1 MSFHSQLA
9 VIGGGPAGLRAAEVA
24 ATAGLRVTL
33 YEGKPS
39 VGRKFL
45 VAGRGGLNL
54 THGEP
59 FDRFAARYSGPGQP
73 ADLWPRLLAGFDP
86 AALRQWAA
94 GLGVETFQ
102 ATSGRVY
109 PVEMK
114 AAPLLRRW
122 VARLRGLG
130 VTFVMNHRLVT
141 LESLVAQ
148 PSGTGIPAC
157 LTGFQPVSASGA
169 GSPGDRLEGCPTSFR
184 LGFANGATAT
194 ADAVILALGGGSWP
208 ETGSDGAWT
217 GLLESLALAI
227 HPLAAANCGWE
238 HEWSPEVLARAEGK
252 PLKNIHV
259 RAGDT
264 LAVGELLITRY
275 GLEGGAIYQLGAAL
289 RAMAEPA
296 IAIDFKPTFTVER
309 LVAKMESTRRNFLD
323 EALVR
328 WRISDA
334 AYALLSDRTWPDAL
348 SLARAVKHCVI
359 PLRGPR
365 PIAEAISSAG
375 GVAWSELDAGLM
387 VRRFPGLF
395 VAGEMV
401 DWEAPTGGY
410 LMQGCFATGTHAA
423 RSAVEWA
430 RAAGITREP

>member
-1 MSFHSQLA
+1 M
-9 VIGGGPAGLRAAEVA
+9 IGGGPAGLRAAEVA
-24 ATAGLRVTL
+24 ANAGLRVTL

-59 FDRFAARYSGPGQP
+59 HDRFVARYSGPGQP
-73 ADLWPRLLAGFDP
+73 ADLWPRLLAGFDS

-102 ATSGRVY
+102 ATTGRVY
-109 PVEMK
+109 PVAMK

-130 VTFVMNHRLVT
+130 VTLVMNHRLVT
-141 LESLVAQ
+141 LEPVVAQ
-148 PSGTGIPAC
+148 PPPAVGRDAGATATATGRAP
-157 LTGFQPVSASGA
+157 
-169 GSPGDRLEGCPTSFR
+169 FR
-184 LGFANGATAT
+184 LGFANGTTAT

-208 ETGSDGAWT
+208 ETGSDGTWT
-217 GLLESLALAI
+217 GLLESLGVAV
-227 HPLAAANCGWE
+227 HPLAPANCGWE
-238 HEWSPEVLARAEGK
+238 CAWPPEVLARAEGK

-259 RAGDT
+259 RAGNT

-275 GLEGGAIYQLGAAL
+275 GLEGGALYQLGAAL

-296 IAIDFKPTFTVER
+296 IAIDFKPTFSIER
-309 LVAKMESTRRNFLD
+309 LVAKMESARRNFLD

-328 WRISDA
+328 WRIGEA
-334 AYALLSDRTWPDAL
+334 AHAILSRQTWTEAA

-359 PLRGPR
+359 PLLRPR
-365 PIAEAISSAG
+365 PLAEAISSAG
-375 GVAWSELDAGLM
+375 GVAWRELDSGLM
-387 VRRFPGLF
+387 VRRLPGLF

-410 LMQGCFATGTHAA
+410 LMQGCFATGT
-423 RSAVEWA
+423 
-430 RAAGITREP
+430 RAAHSAGAWLGRK

>member
-1 MSFHSQLA
+1 M
-9 VIGGGPAGLRAAEVA
+9 IGGGPAGLRAAEVA
-24 ATAGLRVTL
+24 ASAGLQVTL

-59 FDRFAARYSGPGQP
+59 LDRFAARYSGPGQP

-94 GLGVETFQ
+94 GLGIETFQ

-130 VTFVMNHRLVT
+130 VTFVMNHRLVA
-141 LESLVAQ
+141 LEPLVAQ
-148 PSGTGIPAC
+148 PPSAVVVQRAPSPAVRQAGAPVGSETGE
-157 LTGFQPVSASGA
+157 GA
-169 GSPGDRLEGCPTSFR
+169 GSTSSGSTDATFR
-184 LGFANGATAT
+184 LGFANGTTAT
-194 ADAVILALGGGSWP
+194 ADAVILGLGGASWP
-208 ETGSDGAWT
+208 ETGSNGAWT
-217 GLLESLALAI
+217 GLLESLGLAV

-238 HEWSPEVLARAEGK
+238 HEWPPEVLARAEGK
-252 PLKNIHV
+252 PLKNVHV

-309 LVAKMESTRRNFLD
+309 LVAKMESARRNFLD

-328 WRISDA
+328 WRIGDA
-334 AYALLSDRTWPDAL
+334 AHALLSDRTWTDAT

-375 GVAWSELDAGLM
+375 GVCWSDLDAGLM
-387 VRRFPGLF
+387 VCRFPGLF

-430 RAAGITREP
+430 RAAGITRQP

>member
-1 MSFHSQLA
+1 

-24 ATAGLRVTL
+24 ASAGLQVTL

-54 THGEP
+54 THSEP
-59 FDRFAARYSGPGQP
+59 VARFAARYSGPGQP
-73 ADLWPRLLAGFDP
+73 ADFWPRLLAGFDP
-86 AALRQWAA
+86 AALRHWAA

-122 VARLRGLG
+122 VARLRSLG
-130 VTFVMNHRLVT
+130 VAFVMNHRLVT
-141 LESLVAQ
+141 LEAGVGL

-157 LTGFQPVSASGA
+157 LAGFQPVSASGA
-169 GSPGDRLEGCPTSFR
+169 GSPGDRLEACPTSFR
-184 LGFANGATAT
+184 LGFANGTSAT
-194 ADAVILALGGGSWP
+194 ADAVILALGGASWP

-217 GLLESLALAI
+217 GLLESLGLAV

-238 HEWSPEVLARAEGK
+238 HEWPPEVLARAEGK
-252 PLKNIHV
+252 PLKNVHV

-289 RAMAEPA
+289 RAMTEPA

-309 LVAKMESTRRNFLD
+309 LVAKMESARRNFLD

-328 WRISDA
+328 WRIGDA
-334 AYALLSDRTWPDAL
+334 AHALLSDRTWTDAT

-375 GVAWSELDAGLM
+375 GVAWGELDAGLM
-387 VRRFPGLF
+387 VKRHPGLF

-430 RAAGITREP
+430 RAAGLTREP

>member
-1 MSFHSQLA
+1 

-24 ATAGLRVTL
+24 ASAGLRVTL
-33 YEGKPS
+33 YEAKPS

-45 VAGRGGLNL
+45 VAGKGGLNI
-54 THGEP
+54 THGEAL
-59 FDRFAARYSGPGQP
+59 DRFQTRYSGPGQP
-73 ADLWPRLLAGFDP
+73 FGFWPRLLGNFDP
-86 AALRQWAA
+86 GALRQWAA

-102 ATSGRVY
+102 ATTGRVY

-130 VTFVMNHRLVT
+130 VTFEMNHRLVA
-141 LESLVAQ
+141 LKPWAGVSDQKGESEAVGG
-148 PSGTGIPAC
+148 SGARAS
-157 LTGFQPVSASGA
+157 GFQ
-169 GSPGDRLEGCPTSFR
+169 
-184 LGFANGATAT
+184 LGFTHGATAT

-208 ETGSDGAWT
+208 ETGSDGGWA
-217 GLLESLALAI
+217 GLLESLGLTV
-227 HPLAAANCGWE
+227 HPLAPANCGWE
-238 HEWSPEVLARAEGK
+238 HDWPAEVLARAEGK
-252 PLKNIHV
+252 PLKNIQV

-289 RAMAEPA
+289 RAMSEPA
-296 IAIDFKPTFTVER
+296 IAIDFKPTFSVEQ
-309 LVAKMESTRRNFLD
+309 LVAKMESVRRNFLN

-328 WRISDA
+328 WRIGDA
-334 AYALLSDRTWPDAL
+334 AHALLSDRSWNDAV
-348 SLARAVKHCVI
+348 SLARAAKQCVI
-359 PLRGPR
+359 PLKGPR
-365 PIAEAISSAG
+365 PLAEAISSAG
-375 GVAWSELDAGLM
+375 GVSWSEIDGRLM

-410 LMQGCFATGTHAA
+410 LMQGCFAMGTHAA
-423 RSAVEWA
+423 REVVEWVGQ
-430 RAAGITREP
+430 RG